1 MQMRRSPARL
11 ISVDPMLDE
20 LAALLVATRPVAAQ
34 APGCLSPEGQ
44 VLLWDPGS
52 TSTAPQ
58 CTADHESPPSSPV
71 QGTSPQMAGTV
82 APTEDDSPTPREAT
96 RRLARFREEVLVM
109 RQPPHISPLPS
120 RSRRQSRPC
129 PLGAGG
135 LLLSRWATSQRPN
148 AAKYCS

>member
-1 MQMRRSPARL
+1 MRRSPAWL
-11 ISVDPMLDE
+11 ISVDAMLDE

-34 APGCLSPEGQ
+34 APGCLSPKGQ

-52 TSTAPQ
+52 TSTTPQ
-58 CTADHESPPSSPV
+58 CTADHDSPPSSPV
-71 QGTSPQMAGTV
+71 QGMSPQMAGTV
-82 APTEDDSPTPREAT
+82 APTEDDSSTPREAA

-109 RQPPHISPLPS
+109 RQPPLIIPPS

-135 LLLSRWATSQRPN
+135 LLLSRWATSRRPN